1 MDIYSLIARGTVKSV
16 QRGVVQPSSTSTPA
30 QVTISPV
37 NPKKSV
43 IFVNST
49 NRSYAGCYGYFV
61 TNDVIAIGGD
71 TVNLHWQIV
80 EFN

>member
-49 NRSYAGCYGYFV
+49 VYNSAGCYGYFL
-61 TNDVIAIGGD
+61 TNDTIAVGGY
-71 TVNLHWQIV
+71 TSNLHWQVV
-80 EFN
+80 EFY

>member
-1 MDIYSLIARGTVKSV
+1 MDIYSLVARGAVKSV

-37 NPKKSV
+37 NPNKSV

-49 NRSYAGCYGYFV
+49 IYNYPGCYGYFV
-61 TNDVIAIGGD
+61 TTDTIAIGGY
-71 TVNLHWQIV
+71 TAPLRWQVV